1 MSDILVTGAS
11 GFIGKFLILALV
23 KKGHRVFA
31 LFRKPTEQFPQL
43 IAWLA
48 AKGVAEAQIVP
59 IQGDLSVANV
69 GISEENWQKMANVSV
84 VYHSAAM
91 FGWNLSEQQARQVNV
106 KGVRELLTLAQQKL
120 SLKQVVQ
127 VSGYMLTMTEHLQQL
142 GIEGLAENANWSKIY
157 QQVGVYEASKIEA
170 HFAIKRLSSKLNIPL
185 TVIHPATV
193 IGDHQQGELAS
204 QQPFYQTLVDLMAG
218 KLFAVPSGQGYRL
231 PLVSVAYLTQFMANV
246 IDYPQTINQEYVLAD
261 NSTPNLKQVL
271 TVCAKAITIKP
282 PVLSIPIPVLKCV
295 LTSEF
300 VAKKAG
306 MSLEMLHFF
315 RQESLA
321 TEATQ
326 QLANMMALPLP
337 SLEHCLQQTAKF
349 VARQSLVLAKAS

>member
-1 MSDILVTGAS
+1 M
-11 GFIGKFLILALV
+11 
-23 KKGHRVFA
+23 
-31 LFRKPTEQFPQL
+31 
-43 IAWLA
+43 
-48 AKGVAEAQIVP
+48 
-59 IQGDLSVANV
+59 
-69 GISEENWQKMANVSV
+69 
-84 VYHSAAM
+84 
-91 FGWNLSEQQARQVNV
+91 
-106 KGVRELLTLAQQKL
+106 
-120 SLKQVVQ
+120 
-127 VSGYMLTMTEHLQQL
+127 
-142 GIEGLAENANWSKIY
+142 
-157 QQVGVYEASKIEA
+157 
-170 HFAIKRLSSKLNIPL
+170 
-185 TVIHPATV
+185 IHPATV

-204 QQPFYQTLVDLMAG
+204 QQPFYQTLVDLKAG

-271 TVCAKAITIKP
+271 TVCAKAIAIKP

-349 VARQSLVLAKAS
+349 VARQ

>member
-1 MSDILVTGAS
+1 GAS

-48 AKGVAEAQIVP
+48 TKGVVEAQIVP

-69 GISEENWQKMANVSV
+69 GISEESWQKMANVSV
-84 VYHSAAM
+84 IYHSAAM

-106 KGVRELLTLAQQKL
+106 KGVLELLTLAQQKL

-127 VSGYMLTMTEHLQQL
+127 VSGYMLTMTQHLQKL
-142 GIEGLAENANWSKIY
+142 GIEGLAENANWAKIY

-170 HFAIKRLSSKLNIPL
+170 HFAIKRLSTQLNIPL

-193 IGDHQQGELAS
+193 IGDSDSGELAS
-204 QQPFYQTLVDLMAG
+204 QQPFYQTLLDLKAG
-218 KLFAVPSGQGYRL
+218 KLFAVPAGQGYRL
-231 PLVSVAYLTQFMANV
+231 PLVSVDYLTQFMAKV
-246 IDYPQTINQEYVLAD
+246 IEYPQAVNQEYVLAD
-261 NSTPNLKQVL
+261 NTTPNLKQVL
-271 TVCAKAITIKP
+271 TVCAKAVAVKP
-282 PVLSIPIPVLKCV
+282 PVLAIPIPVLKRLLAV
-295 LTSEF
+295 DF
-300 VAKKAG
+300 IAKKAG

-321 TEATQ
+321 IENTQ
-326 QLANMMALPLP
+326 QLASQMGLNLPNL
-337 SLEHCLQQTAKF
+337 SVALQQTAQF
-349 VARQSLVLAKAS
+349 VIKKDDAV